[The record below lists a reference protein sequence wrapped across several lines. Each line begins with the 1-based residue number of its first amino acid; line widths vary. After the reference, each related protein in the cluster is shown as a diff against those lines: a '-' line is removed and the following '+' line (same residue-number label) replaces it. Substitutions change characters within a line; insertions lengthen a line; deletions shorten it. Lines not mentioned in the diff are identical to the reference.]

1 LLFTTFRGREMTNI
15 AANSTASFG
24 AFQALAAGSASANFV
39 LAAGIAGKMLNPL
52 GAGPFAS
59 GCFPRGWNVDARCGG
74 ETQASWTVKTGAEGK
89 ASIDLGDGYS
99 LQLNENNSE
108 MTITNAN
115 TGETTRIWGDP
126 HVDVNGKHAYDF
138 WGTTTFTLDNGTKI
152 TINTEQDKG
161 NPDVYFASSVAITK
175 GSQAIEVKGLSQQEL
190 GDLSITMGSNGRA
203 LDRANDDGFVLH
215 ENDSGAGWRS
225 AYSGEVATQ
234 ADLNLTKPGQIFGP
248 GSADFRTLAGLSFL
262 LGAFLG
268 GNIFA
273 ALATEARNS
282 DGPRAQIAHRSFVE
296 F

>member
-1 LLFTTFRGREMTNI
+1 MTTI
-15 AANSTASFG
+15 AANSTASLS

-39 LAAGIAGKMLNPL
+39 LAAGIMGKMLNPL

-59 GCFPRGWNVDARCGG
+59 SCFPKGWNVDARCGG

-108 MTITNAN
+108 MTITNAQ

-138 WGTTTFTLDNGTKI
+138 WGTTTFTLANGTKI
-152 TINTEQDKG
+152 TINTEQGKD
-161 NPDVYFASSVAITK
+161 NPNVYFASSVAITK
-175 GSQAIEVKGLSQQEL
+175 GDQAIEVKGLSQQEL

-203 LDRANDDGFVLH
+203 LDRANGDGFVLH
-215 ENDSGAGWRS
+215 ENASGAGWRS
-225 AYSGEVATQ
+225 GLTGQVATQ
-234 ADLNLTKPGQIFGP
+234 ADLNLTKPGELYGP
-248 GSADFRTLAGLSFL
+248 DSSAGETLASLGFL

-268 GNIFA
+268 GA
-273 ALATEARNS
+273 ALASFAADMRGGESLRGHVA
-282 DGPRAQIAHRSFVE
+282 PRFSAQF
-296 F
+296 

>member
-1 LLFTTFRGREMTNI
+1 MTTI

-24 AFQALAAGSASANFV
+24 GFQALAAGSASANFV
-39 LAAGIAGKMLNPL
+39 LAAGIAGKLLNPL

-74 ETQASWTVKTGAEGK
+74 ETQASWTVKTGSEGK

-126 HVDVNGKHAYDF
+126 HVDVNGKHVYDF

-152 TINTEQDKG
+152 TINTEQGKG

-175 GSQAIEVKGLSQQEL
+175 GNQAIEVTGLSQQDL

-215 ENDSGAGWRS
+215 ENASGAGWRS
-225 AYSGEVATQ
+225 AYTGAVATQ
-234 ADLNLTKPGQIFGP
+234 ADLNLTRPGQIFGP
-248 GSADFRTLAGLSFL
+248 DSADLRTLAGLSFL

-273 ALATEARNS
+273 TLATEARSS
-282 DGPRAQIAHRSFVE
+282 DGARAQTAHRNFAE

>member
-1 LLFTTFRGREMTNI
+1 MTNI
-15 AANSTASFG
+15 AANSTASFS

-39 LAAGIAGKMLNPL
+39 LAAGIMGKMLNPL

-152 TINTEQDKG
+152 TINTEQGKG

-175 GSQAIEVKGLSQQEL
+175 GNQAIEVKGLSQQEL
-190 GDLSITMGSNGRA
+190 GDLEVTMGNNGRA

-234 ADLNLTKPGQIFGP
+234 ADLNATKPGQIFGP
-248 GSADFRTLAGLSFL
+248 GSAEVRTLAALSFL

-273 ALATEARNS
+273 ALATEAGSS

>member
-1 LLFTTFRGREMTNI
+1 MTNI
-15 AANSTASFG
+15 AANSTASFS

-39 LAAGIAGKMLNPL
+39 LAAGIMGKMLNPL

-126 HVDVNGKHAYDF
+126 HVDVNGQHVYDF

-152 TINTEQDKG
+152 TINTEQGKG

-175 GSQAIEVKGLSQQEL
+175 GDQAIEVKGLSQQDL
-190 GDLSITMGSNGRA
+190 GDLEVTMGSNGRA

-234 ADLNLTKPGQIFGP
+234 ADLNATKPGQLFGP
-248 GSADFRTLAGLSFL
+248 GSADVRTLAGLSFL

-273 ALATEARNS
+273 ALATEARSS
-282 DGPRAQIAHRSFVE
+282 DGPRAQIAHRSFAE

>member
-1 LLFTTFRGREMTNI
+1 MTTI

-39 LAAGIAGKMLNPL
+39 LAAGIMGKMLNPL

-59 GCFPRGWNVDARCGG
+59 SCFPKGWNVDARCGG
-74 ETQASWTVKTGAEGK
+74 ESQANWTVKTGSEGK
-89 ASIDLGDGYS
+89 ANIDLGDGYS

-126 HVDVNGKHAYDF
+126 HVDVNGKHVYDF

-152 TINTEQDKG
+152 TINTEQGKG

-175 GSQAIEVKGLSQQEL
+175 GDQAIEVTGLSQQDL

-234 ADLNLTKPGQIFGP
+234 ADLNLTRPGQIFGP
-248 GSADFRTLAGLSFL
+248 GSSDGETLAGLSFL

-268 GNIFA
+268 GA
-273 ALATEARNS
+273 ALFGSLGVEARGS
-282 DGPRAQIAHRSFVE
+282 DSVRGQIAPRLPAWF
-296 F
+296 